1 MSQYSVV
8 LCVTDGVEDIEAV
21 TSIDILTRSKIN
33 VITISTNNQ
42 HKIKCAYGTNLYID
56 ILLKNYQVQNN
67 HIAIILPGGLQA
79 AEHFATNHM
88 LLSYIKLFKKTQR
101 IIGAICATPAI
112 FLATHNIFT
121 TAKMTSYVGLKNLV
135 PDIQWLDKPVVWD
148 EQNKLL
154 TAQSVKHA
162 INFNL
167 KLVSIILNNNIA
179 SNIQSV
185 L

>member
-8 LCVTDGVEDIEAV
+8 LCVTNGVEDIETV
-21 TSIDILTRSKIN
+21 TSIDILTRSNIN
-33 VITISTNNQ
+33 VITLSTNNQ
-42 HKIKCAYGTNLYID
+42 HKIQCAYGTNLYSN
-56 ILLKNYQVQNN
+56 ILLQDYQVQNN

-79 AEHFATNHM
+79 AEHFTKNKI
-88 LLSYIKLFKKTQR
+88 LLSYINFFKKTQR

-112 FLATHNIFT
+112 FLATHNIFP
-121 TAKMTSYVGLKNLV
+121 TAKMTSYIGLKHLV
-135 PDIQWLDKPVVWD
+135 SDIQWSDEPVVWD
-148 EQNKLL
+148 VQNKLL

-167 KLVSIILNNNIA
+167 KLVNIILNNNVSSKIK
-179 SNIQSV
+179 SV